1 MEFSKIF
8 LGNTALLVTVAY
20 LANLIY
26 KYALSRTSSSVKYVS
41 SVLLIIFCGWLSMFF
56 GYNVSE
62 NVIFDLRIIPLIIAT
77 VSYAEP
83 LTLVIIGA
91 SIGISRLLFGIN
103 EASIAGCLN
112 LCILGVA
119 AALLHVWMNRRSFG
133 LITQGLITIIVIN
146 LLNCLDIAFLGVI
159 SAKTYFMEIMPI
171 ALPLSLVLSL
181 IFSLILRDF
190 QLEGNR
196 MVQIKHSNVLLSA
209 QAEELHKAKIVLEE
223 RARELA
229 LSSQYK
235 TEFLANMSHELR
247 TPLNSIINFAQ
258 LISEPDE
265 GRTKEEIAEY
275 GEIIY
280 QSGQELLTIIND
292 ILDLTKVEAGQLE
305 IVNEDMNISEIPQLV
320 AMHFEHAAERGNI
333 SFEIQLDERLPQTM
347 YTDPNRVQ
355 QILRNL
361 LSNAFKF
368 THDGQVKLNIRL
380 ERLGSTDQK
389 EDWIVFDVID
399 SGIGIPKEK
408 QAHIFE
414 AFKQADGSI
423 SRKYGG
429 TGLGL
434 SISRDLSRLLSGY
447 IEMESEEGKG
457 SRFSLH
463 LPLIGSE
470 AFYLHNS

>member
-26 KYALSRTSSSVKYVS
+26 KYALSRTSSSIKYIS

-77 VSYAEP
+77 IAYSEP
-83 LTLVIIGA
+83 PTLVIIGA
-91 SIGISRLLFGIN
+91 SIGLSRLFFGVN
-103 EASIAGCLN
+103 EAAIAGCLN

-119 AALLHVWMNRRSFG
+119 AAVLHVWMNRRNFG
-133 LITQGLITIIVIN
+133 LMTQGLITIIVIN

-159 SAKTYFMEIMPI
+159 PPNTYFIEIMPI
-171 ALPLSLVLSL
+171 TLPLSLVLSL

-190 QLEGNR
+190 QLERNR
-196 MVQIKHSNVLLSA
+196 TVQIKHSNVLLSA

-223 RARELA
+223 RAKELA
-229 LSSQYK
+229 QSSQYK

-258 LISEPDE
+258 LISEEDE
-265 GRTKEEIAEY
+265 GHTKEEMAEY
-275 GEIIY
+275 GTIIF
-280 QSGQELLTIIND
+280 QSGRELLTIIND

-305 IVNEDMNISEIPQLV
+305 IVKEDMNVSEIPQLLG
-320 AMHFEHAAERGNI
+320 MHFEHEAERGNI
-333 SFEIQLDERLPQTM
+333 AFEMLLDQRLPQMM

-368 THDGQVKLNIRL
+368 THEGKVKLDIRL
-380 ERLGSTDQK
+380 AQTGK
-389 EDWIVFDVID
+389 EGDSGDWIVFDVID
-399 SGIGIPKEK
+399 SGIGIPKDK
-408 QAHIFE
+408 QAYIFE

-423 SRKYGG
+423 NRKYGG

-434 SISRDLSRLLSGY
+434 SISRDLSRLLGGY
-447 IEMESEEGKG
+447 IELESEEGKG

-463 LPLIGSE
+463 LPLLDAESI
-470 AFYLHNS
+470 